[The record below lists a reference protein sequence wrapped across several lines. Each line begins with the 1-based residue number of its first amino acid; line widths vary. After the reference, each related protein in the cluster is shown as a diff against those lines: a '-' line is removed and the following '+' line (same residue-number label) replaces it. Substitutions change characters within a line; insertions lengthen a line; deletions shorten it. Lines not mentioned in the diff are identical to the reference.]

1 MGRDAKKYNYPPC
14 AYIKFVQNYLT
25 VLPATGNSHWFNSDV
40 TCYQMSITPYQKDID
55 AVSVSQ

>member
-14 AYIKFVQNYLT
+14 AYIKFVQNYPT